1 MRAAPW
7 IVAVCVA
14 CGRPTP
20 EPVILT
26 PAPATCPPAPAPST
40 PAAAAAKANLD
51 DVVAELVRR
60 INTKDGES
68 IAALFHPTLREA
80 LPPEKAGA
88 FAEGIVEKQGPL
100 ESFVRESGGPKRGVF
115 RLKAERGAW
124 TADVAV
130 DDDGKMTG
138 LTVKLLGSEPPVA
151 KSTMPLGLPFAGQW
165 TVFWGGN
172 NAEVNYHVNARS
184 QRRAADLVVTDAAG
198 KTHGADGKKNED
210 YFAYGKEIRAT
221 ADGTVT
227 TVVDGIHDNVPGTM
241 SPSMF
246 TGNLVIVKHAD
257 DLYSAYAHLQ
267 PGKMRVKIGAKV
279 KRGAVLGL
287 CGNSGNSSEAHLH
300 FQLQDGPLFEQSWG
314 VEPIFKD
321 VSIVR
326 AGQPTKA
333 AEYTFLKSDRVGEP
347 TPK

>member
-1 MRAAPW
+1 MDCRGVP
-7 IVAVCVA
+7 VA

-20 EPVILT
+20 DPVILT
-26 PAPATCPPAPAPST
+26 PAPAICPPAPAP
-40 PAAAAAKANLD
+40 KANLD

-60 INTKDGES
+60 INTKD
-68 IAALFHPTLREA
+68 
-80 LPPEKAGA
+80 
-88 FAEGIVEKQGPL
+88 
-100 ESFVRESGGPKRGVF
+100 
-115 RLKAERGAW
+115 
-124 TADVAV
+124 
-130 DDDGKMTG
+130 
-138 LTVKLLGSEPPVA
+138 
-151 KSTMPLGLPFAGQW
+151 
-165 TVFWGGN
+165 
-172 NAEVNYHVNARS
+172 
-184 QRRAADLVVTDAAG
+184 
-198 KTHGADGKKNED
+198 DGKKNED

-221 ADGTVT
+221 ADGTET

-241 SPSMF
+241 SPSML

-279 KRGAVLGL
+279 KRGAVLGR